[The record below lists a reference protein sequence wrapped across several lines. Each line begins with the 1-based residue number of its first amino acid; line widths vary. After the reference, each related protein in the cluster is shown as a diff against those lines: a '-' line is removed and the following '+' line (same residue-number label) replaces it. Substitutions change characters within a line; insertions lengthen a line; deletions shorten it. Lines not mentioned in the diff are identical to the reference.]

1 MAFPPMSPTGAMSSG
16 DYMSYMTDY
25 CTKCV
30 DSLNGEANKYY
41 TKDTVND
48 WEALWERIL
57 DDTSAKITTLET
69 AVAKINAQCRMVK
82 DGINKL

>member
-1 MAFPPMSPTGAMSSG
+1 MTLPPMSPTGAMSSG

-25 CTKCV
+25 CTRAI
-30 DSLNGEANKYY
+30 DSLEHEADKYY

-48 WEALWERIL
+48 WEALWGRIL
-57 DDTSAKITTLET
+57 DDTSSKITDLET
-69 AVAKINAQCRMVK
+69 AVAKLNAQCRMVK